1 MFLSTCVTVSLGR
14 KLVQWTIIDIER
26 EDRTFHTLFMEVKA
40 GKFDCIQV
48 IDDLKH
54 ATLLQVLVGK
64 DKDNLMVTSAR
75 QSVSSVCEE
84 FGSTSSLLLKWEDN
98 TPLTSHQLMS
108 LATSQAKTWEKLY
121 YSCGYELICVH
132 CASEEVTDSVD
143 SDFLPQCQ
151 ECEHME
157 RICRPKKKT

>member
-84 FGSTSSLLLKWEDN
+84 FGKYV
-98 TPLTSHQLMS
+98 
-108 LATSQAKTWEKLY
+108 KF
-121 YSCGYELICVH
+121 VV
-132 CASEEVTDSVD
+132 EVG
-143 SDFLPQCQ
+143 
-151 ECEHME
+151 
-157 RICRPKKKT
+157 R

>member
-1 MFLSTCVTVSLGR
+1 
-14 KLVQWTIIDIER
+14 
-26 EDRTFHTLFMEVKA
+26 MEVKA

-84 FGSTSSLLLKWEDN
+84 FGKYVKFVVEVGEHTALPLSSSIGAKNAFASGDCYFVNTNYAYKRCLISRVFWMTCHTHVERLLK
-98 TPLTSHQLMS
+98 T
-108 LATSQAKTWEKLY
+108 
-121 YSCGYELICVH
+121 LIYLD
-132 CASEEVTDSVD
+132 A
-143 SDFLPQCQ
+143 
-151 ECEHME
+151 
-157 RICRPKKKT
+157 